1 MRTDTFII
9 ILGFLIPFAL
19 VFGFSNLYGVEA
31 SLFLSALMAI
41 FFALGYG
48 FFRYF
53 ISDIKSSDKLAF
65 AFVIMYIMGYLI
77 GGTIIVIPTLY
88 L

>member
-1 MRTDTFII
+1 MEKDNFII

-53 ISDIKSSDKLAF
+53 ISNTKLSDKLF
-65 AFVIMYIMGYLI
+65 SVFIIMYVIGYI
-77 GGTIIVIPTLY
+77 ISGAIIVIPTLY